1 MSVNNGNPASP
12 LLKKLT
18 QPKPASEPTIKNN
31 RAVLKELPF
40 EDRSSFE
47 NAGRGFI
54 ASISPLTIR
63 RPTDDKITYDLSDL
77 SFLEGEAPSTANPS
91 LWRQAQLN
99 ALHHG
104 LFEVVDGIYQVRS
117 FDLGHM
123 TLVRGRTGWIVIDPL
138 TSSESSR
145 AALDLTDKHL
155 GHRPV
160 TAVIFTHSHA
170 DHFAGVLGV
179 INPEDVTTGKVAV
192 IAPDQFVKAAL
203 SENVLAGNVMRRRAN
218 YMYGNSLPHSPQGF
232 ITNGLGA
239 LLSQGSTGFVTP
251 TDIIKETGETRKV
264 DGIEIVFQM
273 TPDTEAVSE
282 FVFYLPQFRALCM
295 SEITSHHLHN
305 VYTPR
310 GAQVRDALAW
320 SSQINESID
329 LFGDQLE
336 VQFGSHH
343 WPIWGREKVID
354 YLKQQRDLYKYIHDQ
369 TLRLANQ
376 GYTKEEI
383 AEQLRL
389 PGSLARNFSNRD
401 YYGTVSHNAKAVYVK
416 YLGYFDGNPANLNPL
431 PPVEAAARYVDY
443 MGGADA
449 VIIKA
454 RKSFEQGDYRWAAQV
469 MNHVVLAEPDSTQ
482 ARALLA
488 DTYEQMGYQAESG
501 PWRNFYLTGALELRL
516 GIPEAIPGKMSPG
529 MVKGLPLENLF
540 QALAVRLNG
549 PKAEGKRIM
558 LNLDFTDLNKPYLL
572 TVENSVLNAFAG
584 KQDPRPAIKLAL
596 SSLDFKYL
604 MTGLITAADLIA
616 EGRLVLEGDLEI
628 LLEFAGL
635 LDQFN
640 PFFPIVTPRP

>member
-1 MSVNNGNPASP
+1 MHPSP
-12 LLKKLT
+12 LPEELT
-18 QPKPASEPTIKNN
+18 ALKPATKYTVEKNE
-31 RAVLKELPF
+31 ALLKELPF
-40 EDRSSFE
+40 EDRRSFE

-54 ASISPLTIR
+54 ASIDPLILR
-63 RPTDDKITYDLSDL
+63 RPVDGKIIYDLSGL
-77 SFLEGEAPSTANPS
+77 SFLAGEAPSTANPS

-104 LFEVVDGIYQVRS
+104 LFEVVEGIYQVRS

-123 TLVRGRTGWIVIDPL
+123 TLVRGETGWVLIDPL
-138 TSSESSR
+138 TSAESAQ
-145 AALDLTDKHL
+145 AALDLANEHL
-155 GHRPV
+155 GPRPV
-160 TAVIFTHSHA
+160 RAVIFTHSHA

-179 INPEDVTTGKVAV
+179 VNPEDVISKKVAV
-192 IAPDQFVKAAL
+192 IAPDQFIKAAL

-218 YMYGNSLPHSPQGF
+218 YMYGHSLPHSPRGF

-239 LLSQGSTGFVTP
+239 LLSLGSTGFIAP
-251 TDIIKETGETRKV
+251 TDLIKKTGDIRVV

-273 TPDTEAVSE
+273 TPDTEAVAE
-282 FVFYLPQFRALCM
+282 FVFFLPQFRALCM

-305 VYTPR
+305 IYTPR

-320 SSQINESID
+320 SDQINESIE

-343 WPIWGREKVID
+343 WPVWGREEVID
-354 YLKQQRDLYKYIHDQ
+354 YLRQQRDLYKYIHDQ
-369 TLRLANQ
+369 TLRLANH

-389 PGSLARNFSNRD
+389 PESLARNFSNRD
-401 YYGTVSHNAKAVYVK
+401 YYGTVSHNTKAVYVK

-431 PPVEAAARYVDY
+431 PPVEAATRYVEY

-454 RKSFEQGDYRWAAQV
+454 RNAFDQGDYRWAAQV
-469 MNHVVLAEPDSTQ
+469 MNHVVLSDPDNTQ

-501 PWRNFYLTGALELRL
+501 PWRNFYLTGALELRRGVPQASL
-516 GIPEAIPGKMSPG
+516 GKMSPG
-529 MVKGLPLENLF
+529 MVQGMPLENLF
-540 QALAVRLNG
+540 QALAIRLNG
-549 PKAEGKRIM
+549 PQAEGKRIV
-558 LNLDFTDLNKPYLL
+558 LNLYFTDLNQPYLL

-584 KQDPRPAIKLAL
+584 KQDSRPKTKLTL

-604 MTGLITAADLIA
+604 MSGLISATDLIA
-616 EGRLVLEGDLEI
+616 ESRLVLEGDLEV

-640 PFFPIVTPRP
+640 PFFPIVTPRPR